1 MEQKKLLVGNA
12 LSCDYFTDQ
21 MLVPSMLLLS
31 CMRCGFGC
39 FCGGIDNSSSHI
51 FSLVLWS
58 LFILSVCASFILFLK
73 PKVLL
78 RALRSFDA
86 TLFVKAEES
95 KIQSTVVPDI
105 NSFYKCLY
113 ADTTLFLFL

>member
-1 MEQKKLLVGNA
+1 MLCPVIISLTKRLCQVCCYCHACAVA
-12 LSCDYFTDQ
+12 LAVF
-21 MLVPSMLLLS
+21 
-31 CMRCGFGC
+31 R
-39 FCGGIDNSSSHI
+39 GGIDNSSSHI

-78 RALRSFDA
+78 RALRAFDA
-86 TLFVKAEES
+86 TLFVKAKES